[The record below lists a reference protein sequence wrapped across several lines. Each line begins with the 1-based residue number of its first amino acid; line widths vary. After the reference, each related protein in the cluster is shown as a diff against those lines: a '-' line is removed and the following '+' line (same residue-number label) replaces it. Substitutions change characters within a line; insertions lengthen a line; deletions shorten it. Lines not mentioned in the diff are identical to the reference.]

1 MATENNGDGTEIN
14 DDSAVSSSGST
25 SSGFAAP
32 SGAGQAGTQGS
43 GAQGAPQYGQP
54 APQYGQYAP
63 PSSGAPAHGGPA
75 YGQPAPPSGAPTPQ
89 YGQPAPQYGQQTP
102 QYGQP
107 QYGQTPQYGAPQG
120 APSPQYGAPPQ
131 GGSPYGPPPTGFQ
144 NFNAS
149 FKPGIIPLRPLSLG
163 EIYDGAFGAI
173 RKAPGPLL
181 GLTSL
186 IVGFFVALAVI
197 VGYVIAPWLTST
209 SLGTEFNYVLRE
221 LDTLYGGGA
230 ANTFSIAILI
240 SLVVPIATIVA
251 TAVVVVAV
259 GNLVV
264 SSKVSASETW
274 MRVSKRLGG
283 IIGVSIMV
291 SVVPGIVYF
300 GVFVLLLFMMS
311 AFDFAAGTVLLG
323 MVGMVAA
330 TVYFLYLQMRWIFAA
345 AVLVLEERKVIDS
358 MKRSFQVSKGSF
370 WRIVGYYLL
379 TNMILS
385 LAVGMVSG
393 VIEIIA
399 TAALGLDT
407 LLVTWYGLI
416 VYALIQT
423 LTLTVTVGALS
434 AVVTLLY
441 VDIRMRREG
450 LDIELIAAAQK
461 Q

>member
-1 MATENNGDGTEIN
+1 
-14 DDSAVSSSGST
+14 
-25 SSGFAAP
+25 
-32 SGAGQAGTQGS
+32 
-43 GAQGAPQYGQP
+43 
-54 APQYGQYAP
+54 
-63 PSSGAPAHGGPA
+63 
-75 YGQPAPPSGAPTPQ
+75 
-89 YGQPAPQYGQQTP
+89 
-102 QYGQP
+102 
-107 QYGQTPQYGAPQG
+107 
-120 APSPQYGAPPQ
+120 
-131 GGSPYGPPPTGFQ
+131 
-144 NFNAS
+144 
-149 FKPGIIPLRPLSLG
+149 
-163 EIYDGAFGAI
+163 
-173 RKAPGPLL
+173 
-181 GLTSL
+181 
-186 IVGFFVALAVI
+186 
-197 VGYVIAPWLTST
+197 
-209 SLGTEFNYVLRE
+209 
-221 LDTLYGGGA
+221 
-230 ANTFSIAILI
+230 
-240 SLVVPIATIVA
+240 
-251 TAVVVVAV
+251 VVVVAV

-274 MRVSKRLGG
+274 MKVSKRLGG

-300 GVFVLLLFMMS
+300 GVFVLLIFMMS
-311 AFDFAAGTVLLG
+311 AFDFAGGAVLLG
-323 MVGMVAA
+323 VVGMIAA
-330 TVYFLYLQMRWIFAA
+330 TIYFFYLQMRWIFAA

-379 TNMILS
+379 TNIILS

-393 VIEIIA
+393 VIEVIA

-423 LTLTVTVGALS
+423 LTMTVTVGALS

>member
-1 MATENNGDGTEIN
+1 
-14 DDSAVSSSGST
+14 
-25 SSGFAAP
+25 
-32 SGAGQAGTQGS
+32 
-43 GAQGAPQYGQP
+43 
-54 APQYGQYAP
+54 
-63 PSSGAPAHGGPA
+63 
-75 YGQPAPPSGAPTPQ
+75 
-89 YGQPAPQYGQQTP
+89 
-102 QYGQP
+102 
-107 QYGQTPQYGAPQG
+107 
-120 APSPQYGAPPQ
+120 
-131 GGSPYGPPPTGFQ
+131 
-144 NFNAS
+144 
-149 FKPGIIPLRPLSLG
+149 LRPLSLG

-173 RKAPGPLL
+173 RKAPGTLL

-209 SLGTEFNYVLRE
+209 SLGNEFNYVLRE
-221 LDTLYGGGA
+221 LDTVYGGGA
-230 ANTFSIAILI
+230 ANTLSIAMLI
-240 SLVVPIATIVA
+240 SLVVPIATIFA

-274 MRVSKRLGG
+274 MKVSKRLGG

-291 SVVPGIVYF
+291 SVVHGIVYF
-300 GVFVLLLFMMS
+300 GVFVLLIFMMS
-311 AFDFAAGTVLLG
+311 AFDFAGGAVLLG
-323 MVGMVAA
+323 VVGMIAA
-330 TVYFLYLQMRWIFAA
+330 TIYFFYLQMRWIFAA

-379 TNMILS
+379 TNIILS

-393 VIEIIA
+393 VIEVIA

-423 LTLTVTVGALS
+423 LTMTVTVGALS

>member
-1 MATENNGDGTEIN
+1 
-14 DDSAVSSSGST
+14 
-25 SSGFAAP
+25 
-32 SGAGQAGTQGS
+32 
-43 GAQGAPQYGQP
+43 
-54 APQYGQYAP
+54 
-63 PSSGAPAHGGPA
+63 
-75 YGQPAPPSGAPTPQ
+75 
-89 YGQPAPQYGQQTP
+89 
-102 QYGQP
+102 
-107 QYGQTPQYGAPQG
+107 
-120 APSPQYGAPPQ
+120 
-131 GGSPYGPPPTGFQ
+131 
-144 NFNAS
+144 
-149 FKPGIIPLRPLSLG
+149 LRPLSLG

-173 RKAPGPLL
+173 RKAPGTLL

-209 SLGTEFNYVLRE
+209 SLGNEFNYVLRE
-221 LDTLYGGGA
+221 LDTVYGGGA
-230 ANTFSIAILI
+230 ANTLSIAMLI
-240 SLVVPIATIVA
+240 SLVVPIATIFA

-274 MRVSKRLGG
+274 MKVSKRLGG

-300 GVFVLLLFMMS
+300 GVFVLLIFMMS
-311 AFDFAAGTVLLG
+311 AFDFAGGAVLLG
-323 MVGMVAA
+323 VVGMIAA
-330 TVYFLYLQMRWIFAA
+330 TIYFFYLQMRWIFAA

-358 MKRSFQVSKGSF
+358 
-370 WRIVGYYLL
+370 IVGYYLL
-379 TNMILS
+379 TNIILS

-393 VIEIIA
+393 VIEVIA

-423 LTLTVTVGALS
+423 LTMTVTVGALS